1 MIKYGLKLNR
11 EWGDIM
17 DLSFIFIQFIGII
30 AWLMLILSYYR
41 KDTDRILVFQII
53 GTVLYCVHYG
63 LLGAWSGLF
72 ICACETLFDLGYY
85 KTDKDKYIY
94 MASVPIRIIGG
105 LIGFSTLIDI
115 LPITASLTDGYTLT
129 KKKKVVVI
137 GAVISYTMWVIYD
150 IFVMSYSGAITDG
163 MIVLSNLSI
172 LLFGYNVM
180 DKKNKG
186 DKVLTRSRRVPR

>member
-1 MIKYGLKLNR
+1 
-11 EWGDIM
+11 M
-17 DLSFIFIQFIGII
+17 DLWFIFIQMIAII
-30 AWLMLILSYYR
+30 AVLMLILSYYR
-41 KDTDRILVFQII
+41 KDTNRILVFQIV

-94 MASVPIRIIGG
+94 MASIPIRIIGG
-105 LIGFSTLIDI
+105 LIGFSTLVDI

-172 LLFGYNVM
+172 LLFGYNVI

-186 DKVLTRSRRVPR
+186 DKILTRSRRVAR